1 MTSVQREE
9 PSCAHCDKKSASLQ
23 TCSRC
28 HKVQYCGRDCQK
40 SAWKTHKKE
49 CSALAQPAVPEGN
62 KAEQA
67 TSESNK
73 AKHAVPESKA
83 KQSHMKGLEKHVATP
98 FTNLDQ
104 GVYLHDRPETDVFK
118 LLIDSFRM
126 RQADDYNFEGKVTS
140 PSVYVGAPSSIKAFR
155 LYLKEAT
162 NLLPSWWTAAKTEEC
177 VAFGES
183 GAWSDLRK
191 KVTKSEI
198 TDYYGDGQMPMQ
210 LCMLAEMVYGSGP
223 MGQDG
228 TGMRKMMMQVEGG
241 GVQTQFM
248 SMMGLK

>member
-1 MTSVQREE
+1 MKREE

-28 HKVQYCGRDCQK
+28 HKVQYCGRECQK
-40 SAWKTHKKE
+40 AAWKTHKKD
-49 CSALAQPAVPEGN
+49 CSPSAQPAVPDGN
-62 KAEQA
+62 
-67 TSESNK
+67 
-73 AKHAVPESKA
+73 KA

-104 GVYLHDRPETDVFK
+104 GVYLHDRPESDVFK

-126 RQADDYNFEGKVTS
+126 RQADDYNFEMKVTS
-140 PSVYVGAPSSIKAFR
+140 QSVYVGAPSSIKPFR
-155 LYLKEAT
+155 LYLKEAAT
-162 NLLPSWWTAAKTEEC
+162 LLPSWWTDVKTGEC

-198 TDYYGDGQMPMQ
+198 TDHYGDGKMPMQ
-210 LCMLAEMVYGSGP
+210 LRMLAEMVYGSGT

-228 TGMRKMMMQVEGG
+228 SGMRKMMMQAEGG
-241 GVQTQFM
+241 GLQAQFM
-248 SMMGLK
+248 SMPGLR